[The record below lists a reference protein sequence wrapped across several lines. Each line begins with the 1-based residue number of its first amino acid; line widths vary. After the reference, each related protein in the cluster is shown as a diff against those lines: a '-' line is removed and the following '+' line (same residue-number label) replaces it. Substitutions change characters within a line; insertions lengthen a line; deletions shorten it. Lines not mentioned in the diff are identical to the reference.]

1 MKSVSELVS
10 RLKVVHKV
18 MLLPAVAAAAFLII
32 LVAIPRAVIQNDE
45 IYTAIE
51 TGYFPA
57 WELHRDLGE
66 QLASIQR
73 QLQDAAAAKDAE
85 FLAEADQARDAMLA
99 RLEEGQK
106 IPNLDP
112 SETAGLKADFAA
124 YYDLARRATE
134 RLIAA
139 DTGEGVTSD
148 LESMRSRYVGLQQR
162 LGAEMKRAKDGISGA
177 FRTAREQQKSAGRVL
192 VAITI
197 VSIACLLLLVG
208 LSWFLVRSL
217 VAPIRGA
224 ARAFD
229 RLAEG
234 ELDIDVE
241 VRSNDEVGQL
251 QMALGRMITYLRATA
266 DLADGISK
274 GDLRSDV
281 SPRSERDALG
291 NALLRMTD
299 NLRRTIRE
307 VRTGIRLLS
316 AASSQVASTSQSL
329 SNGTGDQAASVEEA
343 TSSLEEMTAS
353 IAQNASS
360 SRQMEK
366 MAIRGADD
374 AEAGAAAV
382 AETLGAMREIAERIS
397 IVEEIAYQ
405 TNLLALNAA
414 IEAARA
420 GDHGRGF
427 SVVAAEIRRLAERAQ
442 GAAKEIR
449 AMAGSSVG
457 VAERSGRLLTELV
470 PAIRKTAELVQEVAA
485 ASDEQA
491 TGVEQINRAMGQVD
505 DVAQRNASAA
515 EQLASTAQE
524 MAAQSESLRHE
535 LDLFRLSDGAE
546 PDLVPVPSAPPAPP
560 SRTSAPGPGA
570 RGGSRRPTGR
580 GGPGGPLRFGVPD
593 PDFERF

>member
-1 MKSVSELVS
+1 MKLRSDLVS

-32 LVAIPRAVIQNDE
+32 LVAIPRAVIKNDE
-45 IYTAIE
+45 VFSAIE

-66 QLASIQR
+66 KLASIQR
-73 QLQDAAAAKDAE
+73 QLQDAAAAKDTE
-85 FLAEADQARDAMLA
+85 FLAEADHSRDEMLA
-99 RLEEGQK
+99 RMDEGKK

-112 SETAGLKADFAA
+112 REIASLEADFAA
-124 YYDLARRATE
+124 YFDLARHATE

-139 DTGEGVTSD
+139 DTGEAVTRD
-148 LESMRSRYVGLQQR
+148 LDAMRARYIGIQQR
-162 LGAEMKRAKDGISGA
+162 LAAAMKRAKDGISGA
-177 FRTAREQQKSAGRVL
+177 FESARGHQKNAGRVL
-192 VAITI
+192 VAITF
-197 VSIACLLLLVG
+197 VSIGCLLLLVG
-208 LSWFLVRSL
+208 LSWYLVRSL
-217 VAPIRGA
+217 VAPIRA
-224 ARAFD
+224 AAKAFD

-234 ELDIDVE
+234 DLDIQVE
-241 VRSNDEVGQL
+241 VSSRDEIGQL
-251 QMALGRMITYLRATA
+251 QTALSRMIAYLRSMA
-266 DLADGISK
+266 DLADGISN
-274 GDLRSDV
+274 GDLRAEV
-281 SPRSERDALG
+281 APRSEKDSLG
-291 NALLRMTD
+291 NAFKRMTE

-360 SRQMEK
+360 SRQMER
-366 MAIRGADD
+366 MAIRGSED
-374 AEAGAAAV
+374 AEASAAAV
-382 AETLGAMREIAERIS
+382 SETLSAMRSIAERIS

-427 SVVAAEIRRLAERAQ
+427 SVVAAEIRRLAERSQA
-442 GAAKEIR
+442 AAKEIR
-449 AMAGSSVG
+449 GMAGSSVG
-457 VAERSGRLLTELV
+457 VAERSGRLLVELV
-470 PAIRKTAELVQEVAA
+470 PAIKKTAELVQEVAA

-524 MAAQSESLRHE
+524 MAAQSESLRQE
-535 LDLFRLSDGAE
+535 LDIFRLVDGESGPE
-546 PDLVPVPSAPPAPP
+546 PRAVAAAGPFAPAPLEAAAMP
-560 SRTSAPGPGA
+560 GRRTA
-570 RGGSRRPTGR
+570 RPISR
-580 GGPGGPLRFGVPD
+580 GGPTSRSGRPD

>member
-1 MKSVSELVS
+1 MKLRSDLIS

-18 MLLPAVAAAAFLII
+18 MLLPAVAGAAFLII
-32 LVAIPRAVIQNDE
+32 LVAIPRAVIKNDE
-45 IYTAIE
+45 VFSAIE

-66 QLASIQR
+66 KLGSIQR

-85 FLAEADQARDAMLA
+85 FLAEADRSRDEMLA
-99 RLEEGQK
+99 RMEEGKK
-106 IPNLDP
+106 IPKLDP
-112 SETAGLKADFAA
+112 RELASLEADFAA
-124 YYDLARRATE
+124 YYDLARHATE

-139 DTGEGVTSD
+139 DTGEAVAKD
-148 LESMRSRYVGLQQR
+148 LDAMRARYVGIQQR
-162 LGAEMKRAKDGISGA
+162 LAAAMKRAKDGISGA
-177 FRTAREQQKSAGRVL
+177 FTTARGHQQNAGRVL
-192 VAITI
+192 VAITF

-208 LSWFLVRSL
+208 LSWYLVRSL
-217 VAPIRGA
+217 VAPIRAA

-234 ELDIDVE
+234 DLDLE
-241 VRSNDEVGQL
+241 VPVTSRDEIGQL
-251 QMALGRMITYLRATA
+251 QTALGRMIAYLRAMA
-266 DLADGISK
+266 DLADGISN
-274 GDLRSDV
+274 GDLRAEV
-281 SPRSERDALG
+281 APRSEKDLLG
-291 NALLRMTD
+291 NAFKRMTE

-360 SRQMEK
+360 SRQMER
-366 MAIRGADD
+366 MAIRGSED
-374 AEAGAAAV
+374 AEASASAV
-382 AETLGAMREIAERIS
+382 AETLGAMRSIAERIS

-427 SVVAAEIRRLAERAQ
+427 SVVAAEIRRLAERSQA
-442 GAAKEIR
+442 AAKEIR
-449 AMAGSSVG
+449 SMAGSSVG
-457 VAERSGRLLTELV
+457 VAERSGRLLVELV
-470 PAIRKTAELVQEVAA
+470 PAIKKTAELVQEVAA

-524 MAAQSESLRHE
+524 MAAQSESLRQE
-535 LDLFRLSDGAE
+535 LDIFRLADGEDA
-546 PDLVPVPSAPPAPP
+546 PAPRGSVAP
-560 SRTSAPGPGA
+560 VAVAPVVRSAALAATAARSRQAAPRGPV
-570 RGGSRRPTGR
+570 SRSGR
-580 GGPGGPLRFGVPD
+580 PD

>member
-1 MKSVSELVS
+1 MKLRSALVS

-32 LVAIPRAVIQNDE
+32 LVAIPRAVIKNDE
-45 IYTAIE
+45 VFSAIE

-66 QLASIQR
+66 KLASVQR
-73 QLQDAAAAKDAE
+73 QLQDAAAAKDTE
-85 FLAEADQARDAMLA
+85 FLAEADQTRDEMIARM
-99 RLEEGQK
+99 EQGK
-106 IPNLDP
+106 TIPHLDP
-112 SETAGLKADFAA
+112 RELGSLRTDFSA

-139 DTGEGVTSD
+139 DTGEDVARD
-148 LESMRSRYVGLQQR
+148 LDAMRSRYVGIQQR
-162 LGAEMKRAKDGISGA
+162 LASAMKRAKEGISGA
-177 FRTAREQQKSAGRVL
+177 FETARGHQENAGRVL

-197 VSIACLLLLVG
+197 VSVACLLLLVG
-208 LSWFLVRSL
+208 LSWYLVRSL

-234 ELDIDVE
+234 DLDLTVE
-241 VRSNDEVGQL
+241 VSSGDEIGQMQTAL
-251 QMALGRMITYLRATA
+251 SRTIAYLKGMAEI
-266 DLADGISK
+266 ADGISN
-274 GDLRSDV
+274 GDLRAEV
-281 SPRSERDALG
+281 TPRSERDSLG
-291 NALLRMTD
+291 NAFFRMTE

-360 SRQMEK
+360 SRQMDR
-366 MAIRGADD
+366 MAIRGSED
-374 AEAGAAAV
+374 AEASAAAV
-382 AETLGAMREIAERIS
+382 SETLSAMRSIAERIS

-427 SVVAAEIRRLAERAQ
+427 SVVAAEIRRLAERSQA
-442 GAAKEIR
+442 AAKEIR

-457 VAERSGRLLTELV
+457 VAERSGRLLVELV
-470 PAIRKTAELVQEVAA
+470 PAIKKTAELVQEVAA

-535 LDLFRLSDGAE
+535 LDVFRLAEGEAGAA
-546 PDLVPVPSAPPAPP
+546 VPAARPAPPAAAAPAVPSSNRPAAGRRLAPPRGP
-560 SRTSAPGPGA
+560 SRH
-570 RGGSRRPTGR
+570 GR
-580 GGPGGPLRFGVPD
+580 PD

>member
-1 MKSVSELVS
+1 MKLRSSLAS
-10 RLKVVHKV
+10 RFQVVHKV

-32 LVAIPRAVIQNDE
+32 LVAIPRAVIKNDE
-45 IYTAIE
+45 VFSAIE

-66 QLASIQR
+66 KLASIQR
-73 QLQDAAAAKDAE
+73 QLQDAAAAKDSE
-85 FLAEADQARDAMLA
+85 FLAEADQTRDQMIARI
-99 RLEEGQK
+99 EEGK
-106 IPNLDP
+106 GIPHLDP
-112 SETAGLKADFAA
+112 QEMAGLKSDFAA

-139 DTGEGVTSD
+139 DTGEDVARD
-148 LESMRSRYVGLQQR
+148 LDAMRARYVGMEKR
-162 LGAEMKRAKDGISGA
+162 LASAMKKAKEGISGA
-177 FRTAREQQKSAGRVL
+177 FETARGHQRNAGRVL
-192 VAITI
+192 VSITL

-208 LSWFLVRSL
+208 LSWYLVRSL
-217 VAPIRGA
+217 VAPIRSA
-224 ARAFD
+224 AKAFD

-234 ELDIDVE
+234 DLDLEVE
-241 VRSNDEVGQL
+241 VSSTDEIGQL
-251 QMALGRMITYLRATA
+251 QAALSRMIGYLKAMA
-266 DLADGISK
+266 DLAEGISK
-274 GDLRSDV
+274 GDLRAQV
-281 SPRSERDALG
+281 TPRSDRDSLG
-291 NALLRMTD
+291 NAFLRMTG
-299 NLRRTIRE
+299 NLHRTIRE

-316 AASSQVASTSQSL
+316 VASSQVASTSQSL

-360 SRQMEK
+360 SRQMEQ
-366 MAIRGADD
+366 MAIRGSED
-374 AEAGAAAV
+374 AEASAAAV
-382 AETLGAMREIAERIS
+382 SETLSAMRSIAERIS

-427 SVVAAEIRRLAERAQ
+427 SVVAAEIRRLAERSQA
-442 GAAKEIR
+442 AAKEIR

-457 VAERSGRLLTELV
+457 VAERSGRLLVELV
-470 PAIRKTAELVQEVAA
+470 PAIKKTAELVQEVAA

-524 MAAQSESLRHE
+524 MAAQSESLRQE
-535 LDLFRLSDGAE
+535 LDIFRLAESEEVVAPRAAVPAPAAGPIHPSGA
-546 PDLVPVPSAPPAPP
+546 VSAKAAANRRAAPPRGP
-560 SRTSAPGPGA
+560 SRS
-570 RGGSRRPTGR
+570 GR
-580 GGPGGPLRFGVPD
+580 PD

>member
-1 MKSVSELVS
+1 MKLRSDLVS

-32 LVAIPRAVIQNDE
+32 LVAIPRAVIKNDE
-45 IYTAIE
+45 VFSAIE

-66 QLASIQR
+66 KLASIQR
-73 QLQDAAAAKDAE
+73 QLQDAAAAKDTE
-85 FLAEADQARDAMLA
+85 FLAEADHSRDEMIARM
-99 RLEEGQK
+99 EEGKK

-112 SETAGLKADFAA
+112 REMASLEADFAA
-124 YYDLARRATE
+124 YYDLAKHATE

-139 DTGEGVTSD
+139 DTGEAVTRD
-148 LESMRSRYVGLQQR
+148 LDAMRARYVGIQQR
-162 LGAEMKRAKDGISGA
+162 LAAAMKRAKDGISGA
-177 FRTAREQQKSAGRVL
+177 FETARGHQKNAGRVL
-192 VAITI
+192 VVITF
-197 VSIACLLLLVG
+197 VSIGCLLLLVG
-208 LSWFLVRSL
+208 LSWYLVRSL
-217 VAPIRGA
+217 VAPIRTA
-224 ARAFD
+224 AKAFD

-234 ELDIDVE
+234 DLDIQVE
-241 VRSNDEVGQL
+241 VSSRDEIGQL
-251 QMALGRMITYLRATA
+251 QTALGRMIAYLRSMA
-266 DLADGISK
+266 DLADGISN
-274 GDLRSDV
+274 GDLRAEV
-281 SPRSERDALG
+281 APRSEKDSLG
-291 NALLRMTD
+291 NAFKRMTE

-366 MAIRGADD
+366 MAIRGSED
-374 AEAGAAAV
+374 AEASAAAV
-382 AETLGAMREIAERIS
+382 SETLSAMRSIAERIS

-427 SVVAAEIRRLAERAQ
+427 SVVAAEIRRLAERSQA
-442 GAAKEIR
+442 AAKEIR
-449 AMAGSSVG
+449 GMAGSSVG
-457 VAERSGRLLTELV
+457 VAERSGRLLVELV
-470 PAIRKTAELVQEVAA
+470 PAIKKTAELVQEVAA

-524 MAAQSESLRHE
+524 MAAQSESLRQE
-535 LDLFRLSDGAE
+535 LDIFRLADGESVPE
-546 PDLVPVPSAPPAPP
+546 PRATAVAPFAPAPP
-560 SRTSAPGPGA
+560 EAAAMPGRRTA
-570 RGGSRRPTGR
+570 RPISR
-580 GGPGGPLRFGVPD
+580 GGPTSRSGRPD

>member
-1 MKSVSELVS
+1 MKPAADLVS

-32 LVAIPRAVIQNDE
+32 LVVIPRAVIKNDE
-45 IYTAIE
+45 VFSSIE

-66 QLASIQR
+66 KLASIQR
-73 QLQDAAAAKDAE
+73 QLQDAASAKDSG
-85 FLAEADQARDAMLA
+85 FLAEADRAKDEMLA
-99 RLEEGQK
+99 RMEEGKK

-112 SETAGLKADFAA
+112 RELAGLSADFSA
-124 YYDLARRATE
+124 YYDLARRATQ
-134 RLIAA
+134 RLIAG
-139 DTGEGVTSD
+139 DTGEGVARD
-148 LESMRSRYVGLQQR
+148 LDSMRARYVGVETR
-162 LGAEMKRAKDGISGA
+162 LGAAMKHAKDGIAGA
-177 FRTAREQQKSAGRVL
+177 FNTARGHQQTAGRVL
-192 VAITI
+192 IVITL
-197 VSIACLLLLVG
+197 VSIVCLLLLVG
-208 LSWFLVRSL
+208 LSWYLVRSL

-224 ARAFD
+224 VRAFD

-234 ELDIDVE
+234 DLDLSVE
-241 VRSNDEVGQL
+241 VTSGDEIGQL
-251 QMALGRMITYLRATA
+251 QTALSRTIAYLRAMA
-266 DLADGISK
+266 DLAEDIAN
-274 GDLRSDV
+274 GDLRTDV
-281 SPRSERDALG
+281 TPRSERDALG
-291 NALLRMTD
+291 NAFKRMTE

-316 AASSQVASTSQSL
+316 AASSQVASTSQGL

-360 SRQMEK
+360 SRQMET
-366 MAIRGADD
+366 MALRGSED
-374 AEAGAAAV
+374 AEASAGAV
-382 AETLGAMREIAERIS
+382 TETLSAMRSIAERIG

-427 SVVAAEIRRLAERAQ
+427 SVVAAEIRRLAERSQA
-442 GAAKEIR
+442 AAKEIR
-449 AMAGSSVG
+449 GMAGSSVG
-457 VAERSGRLLTELV
+457 VAERSGRLLGELV
-470 PAIRKTAELVQEVAA
+470 PAIKKTAELVQEVAA

-515 EQLASTAQE
+515 EELASTAQE
-524 MAAQSESLRHE
+524 IAAQSESLRQE
-535 LDLFRLSDGAE
+535 LDIFRLSDEEGASL
-546 PDLVPVPSAPPAPP
+546 PHAAPVLVAPAAPAPRPGRRPAPP
-560 SRTSAPGPGA
+560 RGPASRS
-570 RGGSRRPTGR
+570 GR
-580 GGPGGPLRFGVPD
+580 PD